1 MQQLSEEIFIKQ
13 LKVEIERKVGFSITK
28 FHDCKV
34 LSELLKKQK
43 IAVSSHTL
51 ARFFG
56 LLKEGHRPYTST
68 LNLLAEFVGYA
79 SFARFCTDFS
89 DKMEFALANPGGF
102 SLGAFSFTAL
112 ELCIATNDWKNFQF
126 ILDSYQIDHQKNDL
140 SMFLGNAV
148 RQHPN
153 KDEFLNA
160 LIEIENGRHLFYECF
175 VDEDDPGN
183 YYSNALQKYYSRFRT
198 NFENTL
204 FQSCYLGASTIYRL
218 ENSIDTTTQLIVN
231 QSIDYSY
238 LHFHPLARLFEMRIL
253 LAPHSKI
260 MQQVEEMLN
269 SLDKFRQYE
278 KCWILA
284 RTIKALAHTKQIRI
298 ALKNRAFSDAI
309 LENYREI
316 GGEIKSIAELIIQ
329 LTVHS
334 LLNQSKDEL
343 FPASRM
349 REKHLNET
357 NARIAVESATAY
369 IGSNDAVKNLFGK
382 NLSLFTKQ
390 TGQTWLNEMV
400 Y

>member
-1 MQQLSEEIFIKQ
+1 MNNDLDQLFLLE
-13 LKVEIERKVGFSITK
+13 LAREIERKIGFQVRE
-28 FHDCKV
+28 FHDCKS
-34 LSELLKKQK
+34 LSNLLSLSNKM
-43 IAVSSHTL
+43 VSAHSL
-51 ARFFG
+51 ARFYG
-56 LLKEGHRPYTST
+56 LTKEHHRPYTST
-68 LNLLAEFVGYA
+68 LNLLAGFVGYA

-89 DKMEFALANPGGF
+89 DKMEFALANPVGF

-175 VDEDDPGN
+175 VDEDDPGH

-218 ENSIDTTTQLIVN
+218 ENSIDTTTQSFVN
-231 QSIDYSY
+231 QSIEYST

-253 LAPHSKI
+253 LASPSKI

-329 LTVHS
+329 LTVHA

-369 IGSNDAVKNLFGK
+369 IGSSDAVKNLLEK
-382 NLSLFTKQ
+382 NLSVFTKQ